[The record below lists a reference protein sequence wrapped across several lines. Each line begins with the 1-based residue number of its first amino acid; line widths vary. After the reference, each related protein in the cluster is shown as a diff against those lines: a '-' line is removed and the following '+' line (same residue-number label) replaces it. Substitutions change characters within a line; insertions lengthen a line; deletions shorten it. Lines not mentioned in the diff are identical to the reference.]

1 MLMRVVIVAVLIF
14 ATMVGVK
21 NGKVLRAAG
30 LSGSCRLVQ
39 TAADGSEVAACTNG
53 RLSGRPDLSG
63 RSCTRLGMRDNL
75 EYWHCPAGV
84 DSRLGG

>member
-21 NGKVLRAAG
+21 NGQVLRAAG
-30 LSGSCRLVQ
+30 LSGSCKLVQ
-39 TAADGSEVAACTNG
+39 TASDGTEVASCTNG
-53 RLSGRPDLSG
+53 RLSGRPDLTG
-63 RSCTRLGMRDNL
+63 KSCTRLGMRNGL